1 MIRRPP
7 RSTRTDTLFPYTT
20 LFRSPRA
27 RRRTGRRPCKRPG
40 FSPGISKMTT
50 PPSNLQPRR
59 DIPAGGHRV
68 RPAPNDDGNKRN
80 GPAGR
85 RQARRD
91 ENHAR
96 KRRKILEIAGRHFL
110 DHGYAAATMSS
121 NASDLGKALWRERVV
136 KEV

>member
-1 MIRRPP
+1 
-7 RSTRTDTLFPYTT
+7 
-20 LFRSPRA
+20 
-27 RRRTGRRPCKRPG
+27 
-40 FSPGISKMTT
+40 MTT

-110 DHGYAAATMSS
+110 DHGYAAATMSAI
-121 NASDLGKALWRERVV
+121 ASELGGSKTTLWDHFPSKQDPIGRASCRERVCQSV
-136 KEV
+136 

>member
-1 MIRRPP
+1 
-7 RSTRTDTLFPYTT
+7 
-20 LFRSPRA
+20 
-27 RRRTGRRPCKRPG
+27 
-40 FSPGISKMTT
+40 MTT

-110 DHGYAAATMSS
+110 DHGYAAATMSAI
-121 NASDLGKALWRERVV
+121 ASALGVSKTRSEERCVGNEGV
-136 KEV
+136 STGRLRWSPDH

>member
-1 MIRRPP
+1 
-7 RSTRTDTLFPYTT
+7 
-20 LFRSPRA
+20 
-27 RRRTGRRPCKRPG
+27 
-40 FSPGISKMTT
+40 MTT

-110 DHGYAAATMSS
+110 DHGYAAATMSAI
-121 NASDLGKALWRERVV
+121 ASELGGSKTTLRSEARRVG
-136 KEV
+136 KEFVRTCRSRWWPYQ

>member
-1 MIRRPP
+1 
-7 RSTRTDTLFPYTT
+7 
-20 LFRSPRA
+20 
-27 RRRTGRRPCKRPG
+27 
-40 FSPGISKMTT
+40 MTT

-96 KRRKILEIAGRHFL
+96 KRRKILEIAGRHFI
-110 DHGYAAATMSS
+110 DHGYAAETMSAI
-121 NASDLGKALWRERVV
+121 ASELGGTKTTLWDNFPSKQDTLQAFLTESTSFTCAIRLY
-136 KEV
+136 